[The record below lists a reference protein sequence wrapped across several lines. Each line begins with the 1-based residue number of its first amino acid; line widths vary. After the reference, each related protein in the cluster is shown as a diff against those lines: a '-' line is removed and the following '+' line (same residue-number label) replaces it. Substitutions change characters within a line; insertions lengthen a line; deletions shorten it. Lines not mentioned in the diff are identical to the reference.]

1 MKTEPEA
8 INRLAALAHEARLRA
23 FRLLVKAGTDGMASG
38 EIAEALDI
46 PPTAMSFHLSAL
58 ERSGLVKSQRE
69 GRRVVYAL
77 EFENVRGLL
86 TFLTDDCCDGRPEL
100 CGIKPKIKIKTKS
113 KEAVS

>member
-1 MKTEPEA
+1 MEPDA
-8 INRLAALAHEARLRA
+8 INRLSALAHEARLRA
-23 FRLLVKAGTDGMASG
+23 FRLLVKSGTAGMSSG
-38 EIAEALDI
+38 EIAEALAI

-69 GRRVVYAL
+69 GRRIVYSL
-77 EFENVRGLL
+77 RFENVRELL

-100 CGIKPKIKIKTKS
+100 CGIKPKIKTKS